1 MGLTGRSRGKDDRL
15 QMSDNRYFCFV
26 NCFSLMVFN
35 QLYIHNYQ
43 ELQVYQRALAIAKD
57 IVVYFKDKRPYS
69 LTQQIVRSAISVP
82 SNISEGAERASQKE
96 FLRFLSISLGSAA
109 ELGTQLEID
118 SSILDKEEEAQ
129 FIANKI
135 NELSEIRAMTRGLMN
150 TVSKSLS

>member
-1 MGLTGRSRGKDDRL
+1 M
-15 QMSDNRYFCFV
+15 
-26 NCFSLMVFN
+26 
-35 QLYIHNYQ
+35 HNYQ

-57 IVVYFKDKRPYS
+57 IVGYFKDKRPYS

-109 ELGTQLEID
+109 ELGTQLEIA
-118 SSILDKEEEAQ
+118 SSIFDKEEETQ